1 MPTATSSSA
10 LQDEYQL
17 MLWDVPSFKTYKL
30 PKPKTIKGVSLF
42 SGAGGM
48 DVGFENA
55 GVNVVL
61 ANEWSQYACD
71 TYEANH
77 PDTKLLRGDV
87 KDYLDSFNR
96 GCADI
101 VFGGP
106 PCQGFSVAGK
116 MNPDDERSQLI
127 WTFLDVVERVHPS
140 LFVMENVKALGTLDK
155 WKHIRES
162 FIERA
167 RSLGYCCHYYILN
180 ASDFGVSQNRER
192 VFFIGSIK
200 EYEPFA
206 FERELN
212 RQKRIPPTVREL
224 LSTLP
229 DAGSDENPLTCTAKI
244 TFAANPVMR
253 RSPYAGMLF
262 NGLGRPLKLDGIS
275 ATLPASMGGNKTPI
289 VDSFLLKDSNAD
301 DWVGNYHAK
310 LWNKTSKAQFGAAPE
325 RLRRLTIVESAAI
338 QSFPN
343 NYKFRGSK
351 SAIYTQIGNAVP
363 CKLAECVA
371 NAVLRYLGK
380 HLAAQT
386 SRF

>member
-1 MPTATSSSA
+1 MPTATSNA
-10 LQDEYQL
+10 VMHDEYQL
-17 MLWDVPSFKTYKL
+17 VLWDISNIKTYKL
-30 PKPKTIKGVSLF
+30 TKPKTIRGISLF

-55 GVNVVL
+55 GIDVVL
-61 ANEWSQYACD
+61 ANEWAQYACD

-77 PDTKLLRGDV
+77 PNTKLLRGDI
-87 KDYLDSFNR
+87 KSYLDNFSL

-127 WTFLDVVERVHPS
+127 WSFLDVVERVRPS

-155 WKHIRES
+155 WKHVREG

-167 RSLGYCCHYYILN
+167 RSLGYCCHYYLLN

-192 VFFIGSIK
+192 VFFIGSLK
-200 EYEPFA
+200 EYEPITFQ
-206 FERELN
+206 RELN
-212 RQKRIPPTVREL
+212 RQKHNPLSVRQL

-229 DAGSDENPLTCTAKI
+229 DAGTDGNPITCTAKI

-253 RSPYAGMLF
+253 KSPYAGMLF
-262 NGLGRPLKLDGIS
+262 NGLGRPIKLDGIS

-289 VDSFLLKDSNAD
+289 IDSYLLKDTNAD
-301 DWVGNYHAK
+301 DWVVDYHAK
-310 LWNKTSKAQFGAAPE
+310 LWDKTLKAQFGSAPD

-343 NYKFRGSK
+343 NYKFCGSK

-363 CKLAECVA
+363 CKLAESVA
-371 NAVLRYLGK
+371 SAVLRY
-380 HLAAQT
+380 
-386 SRF
+386 FY